1 MIPPEIRTSKIIQ
14 KPSPLPYKFQE
25 TTTRVVILNVDFE
38 VSGKIFDALAE
49 QRNLHFWRAGVRRM
63 NPELLDHLF
72 FLRFSNPHIS
82 AFSLSFLLVD
92 VFLPH

>member
-1 MIPPEIRTSKIIQ
+1 M
-14 KPSPLPYKFQE
+14 
-25 TTTRVVILNVDFE
+25 VILDVNFE
-38 VSGKIFDALAE
+38 VPGEIFDALAE
-49 QRNLHFWRAGVRRM
+49 QRNLHLGRACVRRM

-92 VFLPH
+92 VFLPHWIEVVKHAQPSVETAPAE

>member
-1 MIPPEIRTSKIIQ
+1 M
-14 KPSPLPYKFQE
+14 
-25 TTTRVVILNVDFE
+25 VILNVDFE
-38 VSGKIFDALAE
+38 VPGKILDTLAE

-82 AFSLSFLLVD
+82 AFSLSFLLVEC
-92 VFLPH
+92 FYHTGSGL